1 MSQEKIDAINKK
13 MESIFKLKRAPS
25 QKIIFLHLL
34 GTGKTLTVSE
44 ISSEVGMSSKA
55 TERAVAKL
63 LQKELI
69 QRAPFRA
76 RSYNCDSK
84 EIFLGL
90 LLTVQNINEKLI

>member
-1 MSQEKIDAINKK
+1 MPQEKIETINKK
-13 MESIFKLKRAPS
+13 MELIFRLKKAPS
-25 QKIIFLHLL
+25 QNTIFLHLL

-44 ISSEVGMSSKA
+44 ISNEVGLSPKA
-55 TERAVAKL
+55 TARAVAKL
-63 LQKELI
+63 LEKELI

-90 LLTVQNINEKLI
+90 LLAVQKINEKLD